1 MQVNFLSILL
11 TMFYF
16 YYKNNHNNKYDQAK
30 MTFQNIFECVFSI
43 VINGFQHQQKMDQ
56 RL

>member
-1 MQVNFLSILL
+1 
-11 TMFYF
+11 MFYF